1 MKRVFL
7 LVVIVCCF
15 VLSFAQQKNVP
26 PKMEKEPTAEELYE
40 KAFDYLNGENGE
52 LIDTLK
58 AFEFFEKSSNLGY
71 APAQCEVAMRSDDD
85 DVALS
90 LLQKAIDQHYNYA
103 YYIMFLTYRNGHK
116 YRDTEKAI
124 SYLQKGAELGDV
136 TCQWLMGHGY
146 FNGKDGLAQNG
157 KLAEYWFG
165 KAAAQNHDK
174 AMAMLAY
181 MYDDGKLVKRNIQKA
196 NELYRKAAELG
207 NAEAAYNLAYSYLNG
222 VGVDVDNE
230 RAFALM
236 KNAAEIGY
244 DAAQHELGMMFANG
258 IGCKK
263 NKTAARYWLKLALKG
278 SDKEVQERARINLKW
293 LDENE

>member
-1 MKRVFL
+1 MKRYLL
-7 LVVIVCCF
+7 LVVMAYCVII
-15 VLSFAQQKNVP
+15 SFAQQKRVTPNIA
-26 PKMEKEPTAEELYE
+26 KESTAEELYE

-58 AFEFFEKSSNLGY
+58 AIELFEKSSNMGY

-116 YRDTEKAI
+116 YRDIEKAI

-136 TCQWLMGHGY
+136 ICQWLMGHSY
-146 FNGKDGLAQNG
+146 FNGKDGLAKNG

-181 MYDDGKLVKRNIQKA
+181 MYDDGKLVKRDIQKA
-196 NELYRKAAELG
+196 NELYQKAAELG

-222 VGVDVDNE
+222 DGVDVDDK
-230 RAFALM
+230 RAFAFM
-236 KNAAEIGY
+236 KKAAEIGY

-258 IGCKK
+258 IGCLK

-278 SDKEVQERARINLKW
+278 NDREIQERAKMNLKW
-293 LDENE
+293 LDEND